1 MDTIHNWALWRL
13 LFIALIALPFLV
25 AAVAV
30 GFREQRGKAE
40 NASAENGSGRVSP
53 PIAGPDAWQLAV
65 ERRVEIPAQIER
77 QHAA

>member
-25 AAVAV
+25 AAVVV

-40 NASAENGSGRVSP
+40 NAS
-53 PIAGPDAWQLAV
+53 
-65 ERRVEIPAQIER
+65 RRRRRGVRGLPA
-77 QHAA
+77 